1 MNQTQILEVERI
13 LKNLVYQED
22 DGKTFNLFS
31 EAMGLFTSDPEV
43 IQGVTRIL
51 EEINAGNSA
60 LLEME
65 TKDFIESLNI

>member
-31 EAMGLFTSDPEV
+31 EAMDLFTSDPEV